1 MRNLP
6 RDTGKFYII
15 AHHRNGLPGARN
27 LYIKRVYEN
36 RAGVLQIR
44 WTENRGD
51 AKAWATESAA
61 QRNATHLGRVQET
74 YR

>member
-6 RDTGKFYII
+6 RDTGRFYIV
-15 AHHRNGLPGARN
+15 AHKRNGLPGARN
-27 LYIKRVYEN
+27 LYLKRTYED
-36 RAGVLQIR
+36 REGFLRVR
-44 WTENRGD
+44 WTDNKGD
-51 AKAWATESAA
+51 AKTWVTEQAA